1 MGWFFGVGR
10 DDGGCVRCGKGSRR
24 NGAGLIF
31 SGTKKG
37 REEGRGRGG
46 KERKW
51 KKGIITEYS
60 YQMYV

>member
-31 SGTKKG
+31 LG
-37 REEGRGRGG
+37 RKREGRRGGGGG